1 MITKRWFTRI
11 SELSPLLVALLVT
24 VGLTVSNYAAA
35 ATTNPTPTAK
45 ISFTFDDG
53 LQSSYTHVAPLL
65 QKYGLTGT
73 NYVVTDCVGKTT
85 IPNNCHA
92 NNDAKYMTWAQIKAL
107 QNTYGWEIG
116 SHTATHPYL
125 ATKDAS
131 DGQPNVLTPAQVNTE
146 LATSKSALT
155 SRGIDAKAFSSPYGD
170 YNPAVLAQVAQYYE
184 SHRGFADN
192 ANNGWPYNEYLL
204 YNMPVQV
211 GVTVAQVKARIDQA
225 IANNQWLILT
235 MHDVKPSPSKDPD
248 DYEYGTTQLDKIAAY
263 VQTKQAARVIKSVN
277 VSDGLV
283 KSTANLLPNSTF
295 NNGITDGWTTDRPSD
310 IIKVANSKGS
320 YPDAVNSIRF
330 VSSSNGAIGHLFS
343 PLVPVSATQ
352 TYMLKTYLSLQQIS
366 TGNVGFYIDEYD
378 AGGNWIS
385 GQYKK
390 AEASV
395 WVENLNFTYQP
406 SSPAVTQARYQFI
419 MNGTGIRGFLDNVQ
433 WFATSSISQTTLLAN
448 GEFNAGVSAGWSTDS
463 PVGILADNTGNG
475 NPSNAASAA
484 NSIHLTSGNV
494 DTHLFA
500 PKVAVKAPTSYDI
513 YSYVD
518 VRSMQSGEVGF
529 YIDEYDASGNWISG
543 QYKTGVRSVGKGEVG
558 FGYTPSSSA
567 VSSASLQV
575 IVVGNSGINAYYDS
589 TRWFVAN

>member
-1 MITKRWFTRI
+1 MTIKRWTNH
-11 SELSPLLVALLVT
+11 LSGLAPLIVALFVT
-24 VGLTVSNYAAA
+24 TGLTVSTFAAA
-35 ATTNPTPTAK
+35 AIVNPTPSAK

-53 LQSSYTHVAPLL
+53 LQSSYTNVAPLL
-65 QKYGLTGT
+65 QKHGLTAT
-73 NYVVTDCVGKTT
+73 NYVITGCVGKTT
-85 IPNNCHA
+85 IPNTCHA

-131 DGQPNVLTPAQVNTE
+131 DGQPNVLTTAQVNTE
-146 LATSKSALT
+146 LATSKNALLAH
-155 SRGIDAKAFSSPYGD
+155 GLDAKAFSTPYGD
-170 YNPAVLAQVAQYYE
+170 YNPAVLAQIAQYYE
-184 SHRGFADN
+184 NQRGFADN
-192 ANNGWPYNEYLL
+192 ANNNWPYNEYLL
-204 YNMPVQV
+204 YDMPVQV

-235 MHDVKPSPSKDPD
+235 MHDVKPSPSKNPD
-248 DYEYGTTQLDKIAAY
+248 DYQYGTTQLENIATY
-263 VQTKQAARVIKSVN
+263 VQAKQAAGLIKSVN

-295 NNGITDGWTTDRPSD
+295 NNGIADGWTTDSPSN
-310 IIKVANSKGS
+310 IIKVANNKGS

-330 VSSSNGAIGHLFS
+330 VSPANGAVGHLFS
-343 PLVPVSATQ
+343 PLVPVNATQ
-352 TYMLKTYLSLQQIS
+352 TYMLKTFLSLQQIS

-378 AGGNWIS
+378 ASGNWIS

-390 AEASV
+390 AEGSV

-406 SSPAVTQARYQFI
+406 TSPAVAQARYQFI

-433 WFATSSISQTTLLAN
+433 WFVTQTSTQTTLLAN
-448 GEFNAGVSAGWSTDS
+448 GEFNAGINAGWSTDS
-463 PVGILADNTGNG
+463 PVGILADHAGNG
-475 NPSNAASAA
+475 NPVDTVAAAD
-484 NSIHLTSGNV
+484 SIHLTSSSI

-500 PKVAVKAPTSYDI
+500 PKVAVSSPTSYDI

-518 VRSMQSGEVGF
+518 VRSIQSGEVGF

-543 QYKTGVRSVGKGEVG
+543 QYKTGVRSVSKGEVG
-558 FGYTPSSSA
+558 FSYTPSSST

-575 IVVGNSGINAYYDS
+575 IVVGGSGINAYYDS
-589 TRWFVAN
+589 ARWFAAN